1 MILTK
6 KYSTGPDPE
15 PDPIPKQENAP
26 PGGCPD
32 SPIDIDNVE
41 M

>member
-1 MILTK
+1 MISKSPKTD
-6 KYSTGPDPE
+6 PD
-15 PDPIPKQENAP
+15 PDPIPKQEDAP